1 MKLDP
6 SEFPGIADEYVLGL
20 LSEVDAAAVEAE
32 IEHNAALAE
41 AVAEARERF
50 LPLDTNVD
58 PAVVSAAL
66 WEVIASRL
74 PEHGA
79 APSTI
84 PPSVA
89 SASPTRTPTPVA
101 GNDNAR
107 SGVVRSGWRAAAIS
121 AIAAS
126 LILAGGLFWNVTRT
140 VEPLVVAV
148 LLNEAGEVQAVVE
161 DFGNDTASIRLLTD
175 FAVPADKTMQVWTL
189 PSREMGPMSLGLLEG
204 AHSATLRGPALP
216 RPQDAQL
223 YEITLEQAGGSPTGR
238 PTGPILA
245 KGFAKLAR

>member
-1 MKLDP
+1 MKFSP
-6 SEFPGIADEYVLGL
+6 ENFPHIADEYVLGL
-20 LSEVDAAAVEAE
+20 LGEADMAEVENE
-32 IEHNAALAE
+32 IERNAALAT
-41 AVAEARERF
+41 AVAEAREQF

-58 PAVVSAAL
+58 PAAVSPVL
-66 WEVIASRL
+66 WEAIATRL
-74 PEHGA
+74 PEQ
-79 APSTI
+79 APKEV
-84 PPSVA
+84 PSISSV
-89 SASPTRTPTPVA
+89 SPRVPMA
-101 GNDNAR
+101 GNDNPR
-107 SGVVRSGWRAAAIS
+107 SSWRAIAIS

-126 LILAGGLFWNVTRT
+126 LILAVGLVWSVTRT

-175 FAVPADKTMQVWTL
+175 FAVPEDKTMQVWTL
-189 PSREMGPMSLGLLEG
+189 PSREMGPMSLGLLED
-204 AHSATLRGPALP
+204 AHSARLSGSALP

-245 KGFAKLAR
+245 KGFARLAR